1 MKTHMYILIYVI
13 HIHLYVLYICYIT
26 YIFVYTHVCVTY
38 MCVYIYIYIYIWK
51 QREKQLIDGSKDF
64 SSIWDGHL
72 KGNIKETLLIYGE
85 ELNKSEQWDKPNMVK
100 EKKSFKRAVEV
111 RS

>member
-38 MCVYIYIYIYIWK
+38 MCVYIYIYGS
-51 QREKQLIDGSKDF
+51 REKN
-64 SSIWDGHL
+64 SSLMEAKIFHL
-72 KGNIKETLLIYGE
+72 YGM
-85 ELNKSEQWDKPNMVK
+85 DI
-100 EKKSFKRAVEV
+100 EKVT
-111 RS
+111 